1 MNYRI
6 SHKAEIDLEDIWF
19 YTFEN
24 WSVKQADIY
33 ITTIFKT
40 IKKISKDPQTGKDY
54 SHIRKGYL
62 RIRSQKHFIFY
73 KINRYEKCVDIIR
86 ILHERMDL
94 NERIAQ

>member
-6 SHKAEIDLEDIWF
+6 SHWAKIDLEHIWF

-24 WSVKQADIY
+24 WSVNKADIY
-33 ITTIFKT
+33 VSNIFMT
-40 IKKISKDPQTGKDY
+40 IKRISKNPQLGKDY
-54 SHIRKGYL
+54 SHIKKDYL

-73 KINRYEKCVDIIR
+73 KINRSDDCLDIIR

-94 NERIAQ
+94 NERIA

>member
-6 SHKAEIDLEDIWF
+6 SHKAKIDLEDIWF

-24 WSVKQADIY
+24 WSLNQADSY
-33 ITTIFKT
+33 ISTIFKT
-40 IKKISKDPQTGKDY
+40 IKRISKNPQSGQDY

-73 KINRYEKCVDIIR
+73 KINRSKECVDIIR

-94 NERIAQ
+94 KERITQ